1 MNRVIVFLLL
11 LSTAGTAA
19 FAQADPSKAN
29 FSGTWVFDAH
39 KSKLTVPP
47 PSAMTLQIKQDN
59 DTIAFDRS
67 QTYGD
72 QSFNWKLDATVGNP
86 QPIEDKAPG
95 YTTASKLYWE
105 NSALVL
111 EQTITAADGTKVN
124 DLVKYSMMDNGN
136 TLKAIE
142 MQTTSG
148 GKGANSNTWVYSR
161 KAQ

>member
-1 MNRVIVFLLL
+1 MNRLIVFLLL
-11 LSTAGTAA
+11 VTAGTAA
-19 FAQADPSKAN
+19 YAQAEQPKSN

-39 KSKLTVPP
+39 KSKLTVPA

-59 DTIAFDRS
+59 DQFNFDRS
-67 QTYGD
+67 QTYGE
-72 QSFNWKLDATVGNP
+72 QSFNWKLDATVGSA

-95 YTTASKLYWE
+95 YTTASKLYWD
-105 NSALVL
+105 NSVLVL

-142 MQTTSG
+142 MQTTTG
-148 GKGANSNTWVYSR
+148 GKGANSNTWVYER